1 MRAVTRSM
9 RLTAVAVLRTA
20 FAETTHARHQAQ
32 ASAIGNRTAATAAAP
47 TAAVSDAGAANAG
60 TKERPS
66 QAASLQTPVSSAVQ
80 LLAMALATFIV
91 SSVLLKVV
99 AAPAEKVAPVVASAA
114 ECARLVDAGVN
125 AEGDGER
132 DFVMRSA

>member
-1 MRAVTRSM
+1 
-9 RLTAVAVLRTA
+9 
-20 FAETTHARHQAQ
+20 
-32 ASAIGNRTAATAAAP
+32 
-47 TAAVSDAGAANAG
+47 
-60 TKERPS
+60 
-66 QAASLQTPVSSAVQ
+66 VSSAVQ

-132 DFVMRSA
+132 DFVIRSA